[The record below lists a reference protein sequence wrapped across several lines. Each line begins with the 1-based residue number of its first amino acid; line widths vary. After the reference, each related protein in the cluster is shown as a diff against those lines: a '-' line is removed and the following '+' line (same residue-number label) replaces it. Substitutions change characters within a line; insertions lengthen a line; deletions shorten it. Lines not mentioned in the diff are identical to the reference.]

1 MFGWNDR
8 TLYFSYNSRGK
19 WQVASAPVAHPA
31 LTLVDP
37 LEHND
42 AILRRCALNESM
54 PLSEIWARTF
64 NRVQREVDIPTV
76 WLAMQAVRPIVVD
89 GNRFV
94 ATLPPDLRY
103 LSMNLESSDAAH
115 AIESSLEEIMGR
127 PLAFILIEGQTVEDW
142 EAEKAELLGSAP
154 LITFADDDDD
164 MGPEFPVDTSDQLVF
179 KDEEVTSLPPA
190 FTAAPLTTGF
200 QAPANEGFDSW
211 EKLNEYMSHE
221 QKHFPLVRYPHGQA
235 RFLLHCARLI
245 AGTMDRMMPGPGQ
258 PSDTAQER
266 QLAKSIE
273 RLAVGLTLDPLF
285 VSLEIM
291 RYRQLTGR
299 E

>member
-1 MFGWNDR
+1 
-8 TLYFSYNSRGK
+8 
-19 WQVASAPVAHPA
+19 
-31 LTLVDP
+31 
-37 LEHND
+37 
-42 AILRRCALNESM
+42 M

-142 EAEKAELLGSAP
+142 EAEKAELLGTEP
-154 LITFADDDDD
+154 LITFDEDD
-164 MGPEFPVDTSDQLVF
+164 MGVDFPVDTSDQLVF
-179 KDEEVTSLPPA
+179 KDEEVPPPPA
-190 FTAAPLTTGF
+190 FAAPTMPSF
-200 QAPANEGFDSW
+200 SAAPSDGGFDSW
-211 EKLNEYMSHE
+211 DKLNTYIGHE
-221 QKHFPLVRYPHGQA
+221 QKHFPMIRYPHGQA
-235 RFLLHCARLI
+235 RFLMHCAKHI
-245 AGTMDRMMPGPGQ
+245 SGTMDRLMPPPGA
-258 PSDTAQER
+258 PLDTEQER
-266 QLAKSIE
+266 MLAKSIE
-273 RLAVGLTLDPLF
+273 RLAQGLTLDPFF
-285 VSLEIM
+285 VSLEVL
-291 RYRQLTGR
+291 RYRQSIGR

>member
-1 MFGWNDR
+1 
-8 TLYFSYNSRGK
+8 
-19 WQVASAPVAHPA
+19 
-31 LTLVDP
+31 
-37 LEHND
+37 
-42 AILRRCALNESM
+42 M

-76 WLAMQAVRPIVVD
+76 WLAMQAVRPIIVD

-154 LITFADDDDD
+154 ILTFDDDDD
-164 MGPEFPVDTSDQLVF
+164 MGPEFPVDTSDNPIF
-179 KDEEVTSLPPA
+179 A
-190 FTAAPLTTGF
+190 AMAAAPPSP
-200 QAPANEGFDSW
+200 APTFAPPTSTPSFSGAPSDEGFDSW
-211 EKLNEYMSHE
+211 EKLNGYIGHE
-221 QKHFPLVRYPHGQA
+221 QKHFPLIRYPHGQA
-235 RFLLHCARLI
+235 RFLLHCARHI
-245 AGTMDRMMPGPGQ
+245 SGTMDRLMPPPGA
-258 PSDTAQER
+258 PSDNEQER

-273 RLAVGLTLDPLF
+273 RLAQGLSLDPFF

-291 RYRQLTGR
+291 RFRQWTGR